1 MGYEAY
7 FSITYFSELVKT
19 HDIERYIDFTMP
31 PSTSM
36 DCPVANVFA
45 NDPRNSTTLAS
56 SSGCPYLPIGIIEI
70 ALFFASFLV
79 IPRFLAVSLSRED
92 TRSVSI
98 RPGPTLIY
106 CKVLV
111 LWQCFLTN
119 LRYLS

>member
-56 SSGCPYLPIGIIEI
+56 SSGCPYL
-70 ALFFASFLV
+70 
-79 IPRFLAVSLSRED
+79 LSTYRD
-92 TRSVSI
+92 H
-98 RPGPTLIY
+98 
-106 CKVLV
+106 
-111 LWQCFLTN
+111 
-119 LRYLS
+119 